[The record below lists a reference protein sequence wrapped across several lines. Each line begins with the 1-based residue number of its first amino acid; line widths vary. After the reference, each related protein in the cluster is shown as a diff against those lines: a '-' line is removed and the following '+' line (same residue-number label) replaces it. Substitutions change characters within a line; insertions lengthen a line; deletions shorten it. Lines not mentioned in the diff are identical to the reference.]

1 MSGTVGFL
9 AALGGALAVVCLGIA
24 LVISAFVRGK
34 PTKAGV
40 IRACIGGALLLGL
53 AAAVIVLR
61 L

>member
-9 AALGGALAVVCLGIA
+9 AALGGVLVIVCLGIG

-34 PTKAGV
+34 PTKAGW
-40 IRACIGGALLLGL
+40 IRAGIGGVLLLGL
-53 AAAVIVLR
+53 AAAVIILR